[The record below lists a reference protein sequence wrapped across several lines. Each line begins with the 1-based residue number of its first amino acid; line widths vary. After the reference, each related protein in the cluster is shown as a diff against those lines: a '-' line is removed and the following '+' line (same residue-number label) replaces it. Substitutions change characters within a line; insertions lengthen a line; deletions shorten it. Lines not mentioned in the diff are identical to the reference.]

1 MHLSPKQ
8 EQIISLIVEGC
19 CSKEIA
25 RKLDMSARTVE
36 SHLQR
41 LYDRHAV
48 HSRAAL
54 VAKWLLEGGVPCSVP
69 LARDG
74 SALS

>member
-8 EQIISLIVEGC
+8 QQIFSMIVEGC
-19 CSKEIA
+19 GNKEIA
-25 RKLDMSARTVE
+25 KRLDMSTRTVE

-41 LYDRHAV
+41 LYDRHGL

-54 VAKWLLEGGVPCSVP
+54 VAKWLMEGGVPCTV
-69 LARDG
+69 ART
-74 SALS
+74 

>member
-8 EQIISLIVEGC
+8 QQIFSLIVEGC

-25 RKLDMSARTVE
+25 KRLQMSDRTVE

-41 LYDRHAV
+41 LYDKHGV
-48 HSRAAL
+48 HNRAAL
-54 VAKWLLEGGVPCSVP
+54 VAKWLIEGGRPCDVPGNP
-69 LARDG
+69 
-74 SALS
+74 